1 MIRAPL
7 IAAMIAVAGS
17 AGAQGLPDIDIKAHC
32 NDVGEGEKRIAAC
45 IASENYARLWLE
57 TRRIDPHILYACS
70 HTLDLLRSGYVLLH
84 GCVIAESHH
93 GAVPPNL

>member
-32 NDVGEGEKRIAAC
+32 RDVGGGKKRIAAC

-57 TRRIDPHILYACS
+57 TRRIDPHVLYACS
-70 HTLDLLRSGYVLLH
+70 YVLLRS
-84 GCVIAESHH
+84 CVIAKSRH
-93 GAVPPNL
+93 AAPPNL